1 MNARL
6 DNLVVARRMVVV
18 LLGVSML
25 LGTGCIAIHPQG
37 VRLALSKAGDNRSE
51 LKQVLRHYRDETDPQ
66 KLEAARFLIANM
78 EGHGYTLTALYDE
91 EKNEIEF
98 DALDYADF
106 AEAQAALDALEKE
119 HGELD
124 FKRKRFDDDLETI
137 TAAYL
142 IEDIDL
148 AFKTWRENPW
158 ARNLS
163 FEAFCEHILPYRG
176 SNEPINSWRRT
187 CMKRCADLAGRMRDP
202 TDSQEAARLIRQEAD
217 VWVRFDEV
225 YSLHPTDQGFDEMT
239 KTGQGR
245 CEDMTNMM
253 MYAMRANAIAAASD
267 YTPYWADRDNNHA
280 WQVILDEKGRGK
292 AGLHSRAA
300 KIYRKT
306 YSIRHDSLA
315 FRKGKDEKVPR
326 WLSGKNYVDVTSQY
340 MDTTDVVVRLEVET
354 PEDARFAYLC
364 VFNGGE
370 WKPIQWGEVDGDHV
384 TFTKMGRQIAYL
396 PAYYVD
402 EKIEPAAPPLILTS
416 EGQMRL
422 LNGDSDSPL
431 EIEIAAVTPE
441 TRDAD
446 TRTTRP
452 VIAVKPGKTYE
463 LFVWDKE
470 WVSLGKQVAGEQPVV
485 FDSVPSGRLY
495 WLVEEDSRRL
505 ERIFTIEAG
514 RQMWW

>member
-1 MNARL
+1 MSARK
-6 DNLVVARRMVVV
+6 DNLVAARRMGVV
-18 LLGVSML
+18 LLGVLIL
-25 LGTGCIAIHPQG
+25 LGTGCVIHPRG

-51 LKQVLRHYRDETDPQ
+51 LKQVLRHYRDVGDPQ

-78 EGHGYTLTALYDE
+78 EGHGYTVTALYDK
-91 EKNEIEF
+91 EKNEIAF
-98 DALDYADF
+98 DALDYANY
-106 AEAQAALDALEKE
+106 AEARAALDALEEK

-124 FKRKRFDDDLETI
+124 FKRKRFDEDLETI

-142 IEDIDL
+142 IENIDL
-148 AFKTWRENPW
+148 AFEAWREKPW

-163 FEAFCEHILPYRG
+163 FDAFCEHILPYRG

-187 CMKRCADLAGRMRDP
+187 CMERCAGLPGKMQNP
-202 TDSQEAARLIRQEAD
+202 SDSQEAARLIQEKARA
-217 VWVRFDEV
+217 WVKFNEV
-225 YSLHPTDQGFDEMT
+225 YYLHPTDQGFDEMN
-239 KTGQGR
+239 KTRLGR

-280 WQVILDEKGRGK
+280 WQVILDENGRGK

-306 YSIRHDSLA
+306 YSIQHDSLA
-315 FRKGKDEKVPR
+315 FRKGADEKVPR

-340 MDTTDVVVRLEVET
+340 LETTDVAVGLEVET
-354 PEDARFAYLC
+354 PKDAHFAYLC

-370 WKPIQWGEVDGDHV
+370 WKPIQWGEIHGDRV
-384 TFTKMGRQIAYL
+384 TFSKMGRRIAYL

-402 EKIEPAAPPLILTS
+402 EKLVPAAPPLILTS

-422 LNGDSDSPL
+422 LDGDAGAPL
-431 EIEIAAVTPE
+431 EIEIAAVTPA
-441 TRDAD
+441 TPDAD
-446 TRTTRP
+446 THTTRA

-463 LFVWDKE
+463 LFAWDKE
-470 WVSLGKQVAGEQPVV
+470 WASLGKRVAGDQPVV

-514 RQMWW
+514 RQVWW